1 MQEKVDSGID
11 EQLAKMINQLM
22 FTKEKPDEEKL
33 KEKLSH
39 IIRPANCDSLVTNK
53 VDELIWQR
61 LRPQTQSF
69 DSRAQ
74 VAQTCV
80 VKSVTILSKII
91 DKALNLKDMLSDLT
105 ESPDSNL
112 DDVQTELDTYK

>member
-1 MQEKVDSGID
+1 MQEKVDPGID

-22 FTKEKPDEEKL
+22 FKKEKPDEEKL
-33 KEKLSH
+33 KGKLSH
-39 IIRPANCDSLVTNK
+39 IIRPANCDSLVTTK

-61 LRPQTQSF
+61 LRPQTRSF

-80 VKSVTILSKII
+80 VKSVTILSKML
-91 DKALNLKDMLSDLT
+91 DKALTLKDKLPDLT
-105 ESPDSNL
+105 KSPDSNL
-112 DDVQTELDTYK
+112 DDLQNELD